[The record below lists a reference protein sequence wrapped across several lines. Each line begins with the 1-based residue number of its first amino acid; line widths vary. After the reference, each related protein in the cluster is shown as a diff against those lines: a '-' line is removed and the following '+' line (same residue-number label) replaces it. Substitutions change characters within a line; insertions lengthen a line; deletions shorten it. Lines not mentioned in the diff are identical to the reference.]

1 MSKGEIL
8 WNRIT
13 SKDSSAELSSCM
25 NVVPDPIGSISYQAI
40 ADRSGCPSVSFE
52 SNVETD
58 KQGAEKEIEQATN
71 LWLEAK
77 KAFAEFKLKLQ
88 ESEALFDKVEV
99 NFHSAATAI
108 TESPTMRFL
117 KPKLKRFHTTSETI
131 ADSYK
136 EWQKGRK
143 ARKDEVENLFR
154 QAIDDAYPKFKD
166 DFEASA
172 AEAYVPSCVESS
184 TEASAAQRMI
194 KEDDEQEA
202 REAQA

>member
-1 MSKGEIL
+1 MSDNPNDPNANKCHKMSKGEIL

-13 SKDSSAELSSCM
+13 SKDSSAEISSM
-25 NVVPDPIGSISYQAI
+25 NVVPDPLGSISYQAV
-40 ADRSGCPSVSFE
+40 ADRSGLPSVSFE
-52 SNVETD
+52 STAEFAHFKVNM
-58 KQGAEKEIEQATN
+58 QGAEKTIEQANN

-77 KAFAEFKLKLQ
+77 KAFAEFKEKTQ
-88 ESEALFDKVEV
+88 ASEALFDKIEA
-99 NFHSAATAI
+99 NFQLAATAV

-117 KPKLKRFHTTSETI
+117 KPRVPRFHTNSETI
-131 ADSYK
+131 ANSYE

-172 AEAYVPSCVESS
+172 AEAYVP
-184 TEASAAQRMI
+184 
-194 KEDDEQEA
+194 
-202 REAQA
+202 